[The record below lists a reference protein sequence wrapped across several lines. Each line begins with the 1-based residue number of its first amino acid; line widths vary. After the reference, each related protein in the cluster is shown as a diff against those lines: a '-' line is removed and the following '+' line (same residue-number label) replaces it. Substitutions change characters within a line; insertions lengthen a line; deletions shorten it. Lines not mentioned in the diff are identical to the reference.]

1 MRALIVDDH
10 SLFSEGLRLLL
21 KGATAISDITCCE
34 SGSRAIALAA
44 HTPFDLILLDWNL
57 GSDPSGTELLGALNE
72 LLPHARIVIVSGESS
87 ASCIR
92 SAIEGGAAGFVPKE
106 SSPALLVDA
115 LTVIGHGGV
124 YLPVAVLGTNAQS
137 NSRPGA
143 ADAGGNGARPL
154 LSVRE
159 SFPQLTQRHADVLLR
174 VARGM
179 SNKQVARDLDISD
192 GTVKQHLNA
201 IYRELDVQSRTEAV
215 YLLAKHGVAID

>member
-21 KGATAISDITCCE
+21 AGSTSISDITCCE
-34 SGSRAIALAA
+34 SGPQAVELAA
-44 HTPFDLILLDWNL
+44 QTSFELVLLDWHL
-57 GSDPSGTELLGALNE
+57 GVGLSGTALLSTLKE
-72 LLPHARIVIVSGESS
+72 MLPHGRIVIVSGESS

-106 SSPALLVDA
+106 SSPALLIDA
-115 LTVIGHGGV
+115 LTIIGHGGI
-124 YLPVAVLGTNAQS
+124 YLPVAVLATTARTGSPPSSSA
-137 NSRPGA
+137 
-143 ADAGGNGARPL
+143 AGGDGATCLR
-154 LSVRE
+154 SIRE
-159 SFPQLTQRHADVLLR
+159 GFPRLTQRHADVLTR

-201 IYRELDVQSRTEAV
+201 IFRELDVQSRTEAV
-215 YLLAKHGVAID
+215 YLLAKSGVTIG